1 VSIQRARSHRQRPRA
16 AGTAAGQQPDLIQPV
31 PGGESSDQRMA
42 SSPTHI
48 DLSQARGKSTPRRR
62 STKKT
67 ARRPL
72 YTSEPLPL
80 YTCEPLKPEVAVPTP
95 FETAADDAAAARV
108 APKTYAVELDDARVD
123 PDAMKVVRRLT
134 RYGHEGY
141 LVGGCVRDLLLGRA
155 PKDFDVATSARPD
168 DVRRLFR
175 NSRIIGR
182 RFKLVHVLF
191 GGNKVIETATFRRNP
206 QPEDERGGDLL
217 IRQDNVFGEAHE
229 DALRRDFTINGLFY
243 DLERKVVLD
252 WVGGMPDIECRTVRT
267 IGEPI
272 VRFLEDP
279 VRILRAIKF
288 AARLDLGVA
297 PDLYDAVVQCRG
309 SLAMAARPRLFEEL
323 MRLMRS
329 GAAHRSIW
337 LAWETGVLDVVLPE
351 LAAYLSDQSDSD
363 GLVWKMLSA
372 VDRRTRERD
381 APFDDV
387 VLCAVLLIEPM
398 REACTGTTDRV
409 GTAFEFLEPVVDRLN
424 VPRRIADAI
433 RRIVAMMPRLMEG
446 KGGKFRRTP
455 VYLAAREVMSLY
467 EDALDGTPR
476 AAPLDEQPSPAKAPR
491 RKRARRAQ

>member
-1 VSIQRARSHRQRPRA
+1 
-16 AGTAAGQQPDLIQPV
+16 
-31 PGGESSDQRMA
+31 MA
-42 SSPTHI
+42 SSMHI
-48 DLSQARGKSTPRRR
+48 DLSNTNGEPTPRRR
-62 STKKT
+62 SSKK
-67 ARRPL
+67 AAVKRQSSEALRPEAEAP
-72 YTSEPLPL
+72 SASD
-80 YTCEPLKPEVAVPTP
+80 AV
-95 FETAADDAAAARV
+95 AADVGAPAV
-108 APKTYAVELDDARVD
+108 APKAYAVDLDDGRI
-123 PDAMKVVRRLT
+123 DADAAKVVRRLT
-134 RYGHEGY
+134 RYGYEGY

-243 DLERKVVLD
+243 DLEKKHVLD
-252 WVGGMPDIECRTVRT
+252 WVRGMPDIERRTVRT
-267 IGEPI
+267 IGDPM

-297 PDLYDAVVQCRG
+297 PDLYDAIVQCRG

-323 MRLMRS
+323 MRLMRG
-329 GAAHRSIW
+329 GASHRSIW

-351 LAAYLSDQSDSD
+351 LAAYLSDQADSD

-372 VDRRTRERD
+372 VDRRTHERD
-381 APFDDV
+381 ALLDDV
-387 VLCAVLLIEPM
+387 VLCAVLLLEPM
-398 REACTGTTDRV
+398 REACSGATDRV
-409 GTAFEFLEPVVDRLN
+409 GMAFEFLEPVVDRLN

-446 KGGKFRRTP
+446 KSGKFRRTP
-455 VYLAAREVMSLY
+455 VYAAARDVLALY
-467 EDALDGTPR
+467 EAALEG
-476 AAPLDEQPSPAKAPR
+476 AAPTPPLADAPVAHSVGRKRPR
-491 RKRARRAQ
+491 RAS

>member
-1 VSIQRARSHRQRPRA
+1 
-16 AGTAAGQQPDLIQPV
+16 
-31 PGGESSDQRMA
+31 MA

-48 DLSQARGKSTPRRR
+48 DLTRVDGESTPRR
-62 STKKT
+62 SSKKKT
-67 ARRPL
+67 AKRPR
-72 YTSEPLPL
+72 YTSEPLPQ
-80 YTCEPLKPEVAVPTP
+80 YTSEPLRPEAVLPTSS
-95 FETAADDAAAARV
+95 ETVADDPATARV
-108 APKTYAVELDDARVD
+108 APRTYAVDLDDARVD
-123 PDAMKVVRRLT
+123 PDAAKVVRRLT
-134 RYGHEGY
+134 RYGYEGY

-182 RFKLVHVLF
+182 RFRLVHVLF

-229 DALRRDFTINGLFY
+229 DAMRRDFTINGLFY
-243 DLERKVVLD
+243 DLEKKLVLD
-252 WVGGMPDIECRTVRT
+252 WVGGMPDIERRTVRT
-267 IGEPI
+267 IGNPI

-323 MRLMRS
+323 MRLMRG
-329 GAAHRSIW
+329 GASHRSIW

-351 LAAYLSDQSDSD
+351 LAAYLSDQADSD

-372 VDRRTRERD
+372 VDHRTQERD

-387 VLCAVLLIEPM
+387 VLCAVLLLEPM
-398 REACTGTTDRV
+398 REACAGTTDRV
-409 GTAFEFLEPVVDRLN
+409 GAAFEFLEPVVDRLN

-433 RRIVAMMPRLMEG
+433 RRIVAMMPRMMEG
-446 KGGKFRRTP
+446 KSGKFRRTP
-455 VYLAAREVMSLY
+455 VYIAAREVMSLY
-467 EDALDGTPR
+467 EDALGGAPLASLLDE
-476 AAPLDEQPSPAKAPR
+476 AAPAKRAG
-491 RKRARRAQ
+491 RKRARPGQ